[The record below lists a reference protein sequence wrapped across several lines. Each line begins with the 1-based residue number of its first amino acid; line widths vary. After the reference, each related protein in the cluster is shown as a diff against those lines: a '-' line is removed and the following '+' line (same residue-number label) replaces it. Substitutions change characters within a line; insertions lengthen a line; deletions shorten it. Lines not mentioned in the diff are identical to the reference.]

1 MFENANVNAKMKM
14 QTLPMSLQ
22 NIDITTLLGHYQYQI
37 LRCFAKFFAFTV
49 SKSCLNYLCSKC
61 RKKYFR
67 WDVSS
72 KV

>member
-37 LRCFAKFFAFTV
+37 
-49 SKSCLNYLCSKC
+49 
-61 RKKYFR
+61 
-67 WDVSS
+67 
-72 KV
+72 KVLQSFSHLLLIKVV